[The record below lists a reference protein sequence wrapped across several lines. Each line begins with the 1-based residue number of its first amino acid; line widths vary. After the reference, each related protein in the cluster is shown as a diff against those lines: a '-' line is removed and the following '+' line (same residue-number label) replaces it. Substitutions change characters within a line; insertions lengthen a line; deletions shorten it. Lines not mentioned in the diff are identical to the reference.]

1 MAAWLT
7 YIKERFP
14 IPVYLLL
21 AGGVTTTG
29 LLAKSG
35 PMSWPALALGVVG
48 LLLFL
53 GLLRL
58 MDEYKDY
65 DKDRVAHPER
75 PLPRGLL
82 KIETVRK
89 VIHAGVLLMLA
100 YVGVAYLYAGLP
112 AALLYLVSTAFLW
125 LMFKEFYVGTWLSKI
140 PILYAVTHQVV
151 MLPLVAFCTTLARPE
166 MWNDPH
172 TWYAASAALGSFF
185 TYEIC
190 RKLDPDA
197 PRILD
202 TYLIHHGRI
211 ATTFFL
217 ICTCALAAW
226 GAHQVG
232 LQLVLWPAGALVLAS
247 VSIIYFAPR
256 KHKVVE
262 AIATLSLV
270 AHLWAHTIRHYAG
283 WPS

>member
-21 AGGVTTTG
+21 AGGMTTTG
-29 LLAKSG
+29 VLAG
-35 PMSWPALALGVVG
+35 QAPLSWLAVAVG
-48 LLLFL
+48 LVGNLLFL
-53 GLLRL
+53 ALLRL

-82 KIETVRK
+82 EVATVRR
-89 VIHAGVLLMLA
+89 VIHAGALVMLG
-100 YVGVAYLYAGLP
+100 YSGVAYFYAGFP
-112 AALLYLVSTAFLW
+112 AASLYLISTVFLW
-125 LMFKEFYVGTWLSKI
+125 LMFKEFYIGSWLARI
-140 PILYAVTHQVV
+140 PILYAITHQVV
-151 MLPLVAFCTTLARPE
+151 MLPLVAFCTTLGRPE
-166 MWNDPH
+166 SIGDPM
-172 TWYAASAALGSFF
+172 TWITASMALGSFF

-190 RKLDPDA
+190 RKLDPEA

-211 ATTFFL
+211 ATSFFVV
-217 ICTCALAAW
+217 CTCALAAW
-226 GAHQVG
+226 ASYRVG
-232 LQLVLWPAGALVLAS
+232 MHKLLWPANAIVLAS
-247 VSIIYFAPR
+247 LSLLFVAPR
-256 KHKVVE
+256 KYKVVE

-270 AHLWAHTIRHYAG
+270 LHLWGHTLRYFIG
-283 WPS
+283 C